1 MRSAREA
8 TGEFQKLVD
17 FRGGGPLTP
26 YYALAHLGLARSQA
40 LAGETA
46 RQQNRPRFTGETKK
60 CAVRLNGLK
69 GK

>member
-46 RQQNRPRFTGETKK
+46 RQQCQEPFPVETKK
-60 CAVRLNGLK
+60 LEVRLNGMK
-69 GK
+69 CK